1 MKQNKTRTMV
11 LHAIFISIIMILTFV
26 PFLGYIPIGPLRV
39 TTLHIP
45 VIIAGIILGKK
56 SGAIIG
62 FLFGL
67 SSLTVNTISPT
78 VVSFVF
84 SPFISGNIMSAFI
97 AIVPRIMIG
106 WIAGFIFF
114 ELNKKNVHQVVGMSI
129 SAFIGSL
136 TNTIL
141 VLGGIYILFGSSYAN
156 AIGKSFQEL
165 LPYLIVMVATQG
177 VVEAIVGSI
186 IAVIV
191 SKALLKVVK

>member
-84 SPFISGNIMSAFI
+84 SPFISGNIMSAVI

-114 ELNKKNVHQVVGMSI
+114 ELNEKNVHEVVGMSI

>member
-84 SPFISGNIMSAFI
+84 SPFISGNIMSAVI

-114 ELNKKNVHQVVGMSI
+114 ELNKKNVHEVVGMSI

-165 LPYLIVMVATQG
+165 LPYLVVMVATQG

>member
-56 SGAIIG
+56 SGAFIG

-84 SPFISGNIMSAFI
+84 SPFISGNIMSAVI

-114 ELNKKNVHQVVGMSI
+114 ELNKKNVHEVVGMSI

-177 VVEAIVGSI
+177 VVEAIVGSL

>member
-1 MKQNKTRTMV
+1 MKQNKTRIMV

-26 PFLGYIPIGPLRV
+26 PFLGYIPVGALRV

-45 VIIAGIILGKK
+45 VIIAGIVLGKK

-62 FLFGL
+62 LMFGL
-67 SSLTVNTISPT
+67 SSLINNTINPT

-84 SPFISGNIMSAFI
+84 SPFISGNIMSAVV

-106 WIAGFIFF
+106 WIAGFIYF
-114 ELNKKNVHQVVGMSI
+114 EFKKKNIHDIVNMSI

-136 TNTIL
+136 TNTVL

-156 AIGKSFQEL
+156 ALGKSFQEL
-165 LPYLIVMVATQG
+165 LPYFVVMVATQG
-177 VVEAIVGSI
+177 VVEAVVGSI

>member
-84 SPFISGNIMSAFI
+84 SPFISGNIMSAVI

-106 WIAGFIFF
+106 WMAGFIYF
-114 ELNKKNVHQVVGMSI
+114 ELNKKNVHEVVGMSI
-129 SAFIGSL
+129 SAFVGSL